1 MANTQSSGGSRWFML
16 VSLTAMLA
24 ALIYVGLQMRKPS
37 TTSPAQAAPETTEQT
52 DTATPAPAPPPP
64 SNLAAGNG

>member
-1 MANTQSSGGSRWFML
+1 MANTKPSGGSRWFMVL
-16 VSLTAMLA
+16 SLTAMLA

-37 TTSPAQAAPETTEQT
+37 STTPAQAAPETTEQQE
-52 DTATPAPAPPPP
+52 AEAPAPPPP